1 MVCLGKNRNKNKQFQ
16 TITNTHI
23 KLTHNYQEGII
34 NSTRIKQSQFSGL
47 DLARTLRWGSN
58 LKEAN
63 KLNMDGMQNW
73 TNYLEVMR
81 NRLLIVNDADS
92 LIAVLKDVKSIPI
105 ALSTIEDVTD
115 GTGLNMSL
123 SVISSEVKIVNR
135 VMCLSSDDMFTTVQ
149 LNLDTIK
156 TIQSKISVDQKGV
169 VMKLVLKNGA
179 EFLLM
184 FHTDLVEDDQ
194 EE

>member
-1 MVCLGKNRNKNKQFQ
+1 M
-16 TITNTHI
+16 
-23 KLTHNYQEGII
+23 QEDSDGVV
-34 NSTRIKQSQFSGL
+34 
-47 DLARTLRWGSN
+47 N

-63 KLNMDGMQNW
+63 ELSMDGMQNW

-92 LIAVLKDVKSIPI
+92 LIAVLKDVKNIPI

-149 LNLDTIK
+149 LNLDTVRI
-156 TIQSKISVDQKGV
+156 IHSKISVDEKGV

-184 FHTDLVEDDQ
+184 FHTDLVENDQ
-194 EE
+194 ED